1 MYCSHCGTGDQA
13 PGSYCRR
20 CGEWLAEKGRG
31 GSGKPEDKMTVMAV
45 FNGISSFFALFSA
58 IALYATYLGR
68 PEAKWSIYVAAA
80 FCTVIA
86 VHQAISFAFALQLR
100 LRLKRG
106 RAESRRAELQGAG
119 ENVPR
124 LEGRPTGEIVDVP
137 SVTEH
142 TTELLPAR
150 KRERE

>member
-1 MYCSHCGTGDQA
+1 MYCSHCGAEDQS
-13 PGSYCRR
+13 PSSYCRR
-20 CGEWLAEKGRG
+20 CGEWLSDKGRG

-45 FNGISSFFALFSA
+45 FNGISAFFALFSV

-68 PEAKWSIYVAAA
+68 PEAKWSIYVAGA

-86 VHQAISFAFALQLR
+86 VHQMISFVFALQLR
-100 LRLKRG
+100 LRYKRG
-106 RAESRRAELQGAG
+106 REDAGRAELPGVVDKALQ
-119 ENVPR
+119 
-124 LEGRPTGEIVDVP
+124 LEGRDTSQIVDIP

-150 KRERE
+150 KREKE